1 MKFLVTGCAG
11 FIGSHLCEYLIKK
24 GCKVIGID
32 SFSDFYP
39 RKYKEKNIEGLL
51 NNTSFE
57 FIEKDMLEIESEKI
71 FAKVDG
77 IFHLAAQP
85 GVRTS
90 WGKNF
95 DFYIKDNIIL
105 TQRILETLKNF
116 TGKRMV
122 FASSSSVY
130 GDSIYIPFKEDG
142 PVSPISPYGVTKL
155 ACESLC
161 LLYHKNFSI
170 DVVVLRYFTVYGPRQ
185 RPDMA
190 FHRFFHSIIEGKDI
204 EIFGDG
210 SQTRDFTY
218 VDDIVR
224 ATFSAFEK
232 RISGEIYN
240 LGGGGNISLL
250 DLLKIMEEVTGKK
263 IKVSFKER
271 EKGDAPHTWAD
282 YSKAKRDLGYTP
294 TVKLREGLSEQ
305 WGWIKSL
312 YGEKK

>member
-1 MKFLVTGCAG
+1 MNFLVSGCAG
-11 FIGSHLCEYLIKK
+11 FIGSHLCEYILNK
-24 GCKVIGID
+24 GYKIIGID

-39 RKYKEKNIEGLL
+39 RNYKEKNIEGLL
-51 NNTSFE
+51 RNPSFE
-57 FIEKDMLEIESEKI
+57 FIGKDMLELELEEILE
-71 FAKVDG
+71 KVDG

-95 DFYIKDNIIL
+95 DYYIKDNIVL
-105 TQRILETLKNF
+105 TQRILEALKNF
-116 TGKRMV
+116 KGKRLV

-130 GDSIYIPFKEDG
+130 GDSVHLPFKEDG

-155 ACESLC
+155 ACENLC

-170 DVVVLRYFTVYGPRQ
+170 DTVILRYFTVYGPRQ

-190 FHRFFHSIIEGKDI
+190 FHRFFLAILREKEV

-210 SQTRDFTY
+210 SQRRDFTY
-218 VDDIVR
+218 IDDIVH

-232 RISGEIYN
+232 GVSGEIYN
-240 LGGGGNISLL
+240 LGGGESISLL
-250 DLLKIMEEVTGKK
+250 DLLEIMEEVTKRK
-263 IKVSFKER
+263 FQILFKEK

-282 YSKAKRDLGYTP
+282 YSKAKKDLNFTP
-294 TVKLREGLSEQ
+294 QVRLKEGLSNQ
-305 WGWIKSL
+305 WEWIKQF
-312 YGEKK
+312 YGERK

>member
-1 MKFLVTGCAG
+1 MNFLVSGCAG
-11 FIGSHLCEYLIKK
+11 FIGSHLCEYLIEK
-24 GCKVIGID
+24 GNKIIGID

-51 NNTSFE
+51 RNPSFE
-57 FIEKDMLEIESEKI
+57 FIGRDMLELELEKI
-71 FAKVDG
+71 FEKVDG

-95 DFYIKDNIIL
+95 DYYIKDNIIL
-105 TQRILETLKNF
+105 TQRILEALKNF
-116 TGKRMV
+116 KGKRLV

-130 GDSIYIPFKEDG
+130 GDSRSLPFKEDG
-142 PVSPISPYGVTKL
+142 PLSPISPYGVTKL
-155 ACESLC
+155 ACENLC

-170 DVVVLRYFTVYGPRQ
+170 DTVILRYFTVYGPRQ

-190 FHRFFHSIIEGKDI
+190 FHRFFYSILQGKEI

-210 SQTRDFTY
+210 SQRRDFTY
-218 VDDIVR
+218 IDDIVH
-224 ATFSAFEK
+224 ATFSAYE
-232 RISGEIYN
+232 RGISGEIYN
-240 LGGGGNISLL
+240 LGGGESIPLL
-250 DLLKIMEEVTGKK
+250 EVLKIMEDITKKK

-271 EKGDAPHTWAD
+271 EKGDSPHTWAD
-282 YSKAKRDLGYTP
+282 YSKARKDLGYKP
-294 TVKLREGLSEQ
+294 EFRLKEGLANQ
-305 WGWIKSL
+305 WEWIKQI

>member
-1 MKFLVTGCAG
+1 MNFLVSGCAG
-11 FIGSHLCEYLIKK
+11 FIGSHLCEYILNK
-24 GCKVIGID
+24 GYKIIGID

-39 RKYKEKNIEGLL
+39 RNYKEKNIEGLL
-51 NNTSFE
+51 RNPSFE
-57 FIEKDMLEIESEKI
+57 FIGKDMLELELEEILE
-71 FAKVDG
+71 KVDG

-95 DFYIKDNIIL
+95 DYYIKDNIVL
-105 TQRILETLKNF
+105 TQRILEALKNF
-116 TGKRMV
+116 KGKRLV

-130 GDSIYIPFKEDG
+130 GDSVHLPFKEDG

-155 ACESLC
+155 ACENLC

-170 DVVVLRYFTVYGPRQ
+170 DTVILRYFTVYGPRQ

-190 FHRFFHSIIEGKDI
+190 FHRFFLAILKEKEV

-210 SQTRDFTY
+210 SQRRDFTY
-218 VDDIVR
+218 IDDIVH

-232 RISGEIYN
+232 GVSGEIYN
-240 LGGGGNISLL
+240 LGGGESISLL
-250 DLLKIMEEVTGKK
+250 DLLEIMEEVTKRK
-263 IKVSFKER
+263 FQILFKEK

-282 YSKAKRDLGYTP
+282 YSKAKKDLNFTP
-294 TVKLREGLSEQ
+294 QVRLKEGLSNQ
-305 WGWIKSL
+305 WEWIKQF
-312 YGEKK
+312 YGERK

>member
-1 MKFLVTGCAG
+1 MNFLVSGCAG
-11 FIGSHLCEYLIKK
+11 FIGSHLCEYILNK
-24 GCKVIGID
+24 GYKIIGID

-39 RKYKEKNIEGLL
+39 RSYKEKNIEGLL
-51 NNTSFE
+51 RNPSFE
-57 FIEKDMLEIESEKI
+57 FIGKDMLELELEEILE
-71 FAKVDG
+71 KVDG

-95 DFYIKDNIIL
+95 DYYIKDNIVL
-105 TQRILETLKNF
+105 TQRILEALKNF
-116 TGKRMV
+116 KGKRLV

-130 GDSIYIPFKEDG
+130 GDSVHLPFKEDG

-155 ACESLC
+155 ACENLC

-170 DVVVLRYFTVYGPRQ
+170 DTVILRYFTVYGPRQ

-190 FHRFFHSIIEGKDI
+190 FHRFFLAILKEKEV

-210 SQTRDFTY
+210 SQRRDFTY
-218 VDDIVR
+218 IDDIVH

-232 RISGEIYN
+232 GVSGEIYN
-240 LGGGGNISLL
+240 LGGGESISLL
-250 DLLKIMEEVTGKK
+250 DLLEIMEEVTKRK
-263 IKVSFKER
+263 FQILFKEK

-282 YSKAKRDLGYTP
+282 YSKAKKDLNFTP
-294 TVKLREGLSEQ
+294 QVRLKEGLSNQ
-305 WGWIKSL
+305 WEWIKQF
-312 YGEKK
+312 YGERK

>member
-1 MKFLVTGCAG
+1 MSSLVTGCAG
-11 FIGSHLCEYLIKK
+11 FIGSHLCEYLISK
-24 GCKVIGID
+24 GHKVIGID

-51 NNTSFE
+51 KNPSFN
-57 FIEKDMLEIESEKI
+57 FIGKDMLELKLEEL
-71 FAKVDG
+71 FDGVDG

-90 WGKNF
+90 WGNNF
-95 DFYIKDNIIL
+95 YYYIKDNIIL
-105 TQRILETLKNF
+105 TQRILEALKGF
-116 TGKRMV
+116 RGKRMV

-130 GDSIYIPFKEDG
+130 GDSLFLPFKEDG
-142 PVSPISPYGVTKL
+142 PTSPISPYGVTKL
-155 ACESLC
+155 ACEHLC

-170 DVVVLRYFTVYGPRQ
+170 DVVILRYFTVYGPRQ

-218 VDDIVR
+218 VEDIVR

-232 RISGEIYN
+232 GVSGAIYN
-240 LGGGGNISLL
+240 LGGGENIPLL
-250 DLLKIMEEVTGKK
+250 NLLKIMEEVTGKK

-282 YSKAKRDLGYTP
+282 YSKTKRDLGYTP
-294 TVKLREGLSEQ
+294 KVKLKEGLSNQ
-305 WGWIKSL
+305 WEWTKKL
-312 YGEKK
+312 YGEQK

>member
-1 MKFLVTGCAG
+1 MKFIVSGCAG
-11 FIGSHLCEYLIKK
+11 FIGSHLCEYLINL
-24 GCKVIGID
+24 GHKVSGID

-51 NNTSFE
+51 KNPLFD
-57 FIEKDMLEIESEKI
+57 FIEKDMLELELEEI
-71 FAKVDG
+71 FENTDA

-95 DFYIKDNIIL
+95 NYYIKDNIIL
-105 TQRILETLKNF
+105 TQRILEALKGLK
-116 TGKRMV
+116 GKRLI

-130 GDSIYIPFKEDG
+130 GDSKTLPFKENG
-142 PVSPISPYGVTKL
+142 PLSPISPYGVTKL
-155 ACESLC
+155 ACENLC
-161 LLYHKNFSI
+161 LLYHKNFGI
-170 DVVVLRYFTVYGPRQ
+170 DLVILRYFTVYGQRQ

-190 FHRFFHSIIEGKDI
+190 FHRFFYSILEGKEI

-210 SQTRDFTY
+210 NQTRDFTY

-224 ATFSAFEK
+224 ATFSAWQ
-232 RISGEIYN
+232 RGVSGEIYN
-240 LGGGGNISLL
+240 VGGGESISLL
-250 DLLKIMEEVTGKK
+250 NLLKIMEKVTGE
-263 IKVSFKER
+263 KVKVLFKER

-282 YSKAKRDLGYTP
+282 YSKAKKDLEYTP
-294 TVKLREGLSEQ
+294 SVKLEEGLKKQ
-305 WGWIKSL
+305 WEWMKKI

>member
-1 MKFLVTGCAG
+1 MKFIVSGCAG
-11 FIGSHLCEYLIKK
+11 FIGSHLCEYLINL
-24 GCKVIGID
+24 GHKVSGID

-51 NNTSFE
+51 KNPLFD
-57 FIEKDMLEIESEKI
+57 FIEKDMLELELEEI
-71 FAKVDG
+71 FENTDA

-95 DFYIKDNIIL
+95 NYYIKDNIIL
-105 TQRILETLKNF
+105 TQRILEALKGLK
-116 TGKRMV
+116 GKRLI

-130 GDSIYIPFKEDG
+130 GDSKTLPFKENG
-142 PVSPISPYGVTKL
+142 PLSPISPYGVTKL
-155 ACESLC
+155 ACENLC
-161 LLYHKNFSI
+161 LLYHKNFGI
-170 DVVVLRYFTVYGPRQ
+170 DLVILRYFTVYGQRQ

-190 FHRFFHSIIEGKDI
+190 FHRFFYSILEGKEI

-210 SQTRDFTY
+210 NQTRDFTY

-224 ATFSAFEK
+224 ATFSAWQK
-232 RISGEIYN
+232 GVSGEIYN
-240 LGGGGNISLL
+240 VGGGESISLL
-250 DLLKIMEEVTGKK
+250 NLLKIMEKVTGE
-263 IKVSFKER
+263 KVKVLFKER

-282 YSKAKRDLGYTP
+282 YSKAKKDLEYTP
-294 TVKLREGLSEQ
+294 SVKLEEGLKKQ
-305 WGWIKSL
+305 WEWMKKI